1 LDTTLIQIPI
11 LGKPRA
17 QATGKTVSSG
27 NDPEQSRDMSAAAE
41 IPWTSHESKRELYS
55 LFEHSPFAWAQC
67 GPNGNICALSSALE
81 RMLANKPR
89 IARMLCFADLI
100 HPRDR
105 VEAERLFA
113 ELFAQQQDSFQL
125 DSQTPEANSQSVRW
139 TVWRVPGTNPT
150 ADSALVLREDAL
162 HGHEAE
168 QRLRQVQR
176 LEAVGRL
183 AGGVAHDFN
192 NYLTGVLLYCDL
204 LLANLEPGHRVR
216 KYAEEIR
223 SAGVQA
229 AGLVRQLLSI
239 ARPTAC
245 EPCLCSLN
253 EIAQG
258 MRNLLARLIG
268 ENIELKYCLDPH
280 LGPVRLN
287 ATHSQQILLNLV
299 LNARDAMPG
308 GGEITIETR
317 NCRVQALDQVP
328 SAVGSTALLPCAL
341 FAVADNGCG
350 MDAETRTHLFEAFFT
365 TKAGK
370 GTGLGLATV
379 HDIVTSHGGLIHVES
394 APACGT
400 RVSVLLPLVAQ
411 EASGSENDHDFLSEK
426 NAGELVPKEKE
437 EEE

>member
-1 LDTTLIQIPI
+1 
-11 LGKPRA
+11 
-17 QATGKTVSSG
+17 
-27 NDPEQSRDMSAAAE
+27 MSAAAE
-41 IPWTSHESKRELYS
+41 IPWTPKEPKRELQS

-67 GPNGNICALSSALE
+67 GPDGNVRALNSALE

-89 IARMLCFADLI
+89 IARSLCFADLI

-105 VEAERLFA
+105 AEAERLLA

-125 DSQTPEANSQSVRW
+125 DSQTPEANSQRVRW

-150 ADSALVLREDAL
+150 ADTALILREDAL
-162 HGHEAE
+162 RNNEAE

-204 LLANLEPGHRVR
+204 LLANLEPSHRVR

-229 AGLVRQLLSI
+229 AGLVRQLLSV

-253 EIAQG
+253 DIAEG

-268 ENIELKYCLDPH
+268 ENIELKFCLDPH
-280 LGPVRLN
+280 LGLVRLD
-287 ATHSQQILLNLV
+287 ATQSQQILLNLV
-299 LNARDAMPG
+299 LNARDALPG
-308 GGEITIETR
+308 GGQITIETS
-317 NCRVQALDQVP
+317 NCKVQVLDPAP
-328 SAVGSTALLPCAL
+328 SSAGSATLLPCAL
-341 FAVADNGCG
+341 LAVADNGCG

-379 HDIVTSHGGLIHVES
+379 SDIVTSYGGLIHVES

-400 RVSVLLPLVAQ
+400 RVSVLLPLVP
-411 EASGSENDHDFLSEK
+411 EEVLASGNHQDLQHEK
-426 NAGELVPKEKE
+426 NPGELIPKEKE
-437 EEE
+437 EKE